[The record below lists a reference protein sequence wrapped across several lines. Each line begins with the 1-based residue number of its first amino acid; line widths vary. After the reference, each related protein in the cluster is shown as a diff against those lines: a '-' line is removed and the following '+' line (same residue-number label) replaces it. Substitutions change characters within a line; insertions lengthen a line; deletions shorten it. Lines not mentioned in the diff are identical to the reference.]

1 MSVSISAKK
10 MKSSA
15 KMNRMYEK
23 PIDEFSG
30 SRYGVPPIPPWSNP
44 AGKNNVAR
52 QKATAV
58 GKRFEEERAWEWGVG
73 GLVKGAFRRG
83 LGRWVAPRSGMGCA
97 ERERK

>member
-23 PIDEFSG
+23 PMDEFSG

-58 GKRFEEERAWEWGVG
+58 HEANSGARRESAGAGSGEEG
-73 GLVKGAFRRG
+73 G
-83 LGRWVAPRSGMGCA
+83 
-97 ERERK
+97 